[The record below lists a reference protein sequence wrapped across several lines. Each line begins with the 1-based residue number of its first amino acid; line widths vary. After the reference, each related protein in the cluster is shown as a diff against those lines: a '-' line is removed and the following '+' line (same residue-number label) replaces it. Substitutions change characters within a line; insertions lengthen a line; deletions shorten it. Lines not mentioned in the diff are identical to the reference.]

1 MKVLIW
7 SVAALLAAVW
17 TGMVAL
23 TVQLSD
29 WLLHA
34 VAAAPLPGSSP
45 GPLPLPEWLTPWANA
60 EWLAA
65 LQVVWMNGAQW
76 LTQLVPGAGGLMA
89 WITPLLWTGWAL
101 GLLPL
106 LALALFLHWLVSRM
120 NPPKMLQNAQA

>member
-34 VAAAPLPGSSP
+34 VAAAPLPGSAP
-45 GPLPLPEWLTPWANA
+45 
-60 EWLAA
+60 
-65 LQVVWMNGAQW
+65 
-76 LTQLVPGAGGLMA
+76 
-89 WITPLLWTGWAL
+89 
-101 GLLPL
+101 
-106 LALALFLHWLVSRM
+106 
-120 NPPKMLQNAQA
+120 